1 MACSISKVEYF
12 RTTIKDRPGEAYK
25 FLSQLALLRINLLA
39 FSATPISTTDTQL
52 TFFPENPKFMKNEAS
67 RAGLHMEGPNPAL
80 LVQCDDRLGALADIH
95 LRIYE
100 ADVNVKS
107 AGGVTDGKGAFGYVI
122 HVEPEDFD
130 KAAAA
135 LGI

>member
-1 MACSISKVEYF
+1 MASNISRVEYF
-12 RTTIKDRPGEAYK
+12 RTSIKDRPGEAYK
-25 FLSQLALLRINLLA
+25 FLSQLALLKINLLA
-39 FSATPISTTDTQL
+39 FSATPITPTDTQL

-67 RAGLHMEGPNPAL
+67 RAGMYMEGPSPAL

-95 LRIYE
+95 LKIFE

-107 AGGVTDGKGAFGYVI
+107 SGGVSDGRGAFGYVI
-122 HVEPEDFD
+122 HVNPEDFD